1 MKTIKPGLAAG
12 VALAFSATT
21 FAQGLE
27 EIVVTAQKR
36 AENIQDVPISVAA
49 ISGEMVEKSQA
60 TSLRNLQG
68 LVPNLQI
75 NNFPNTPNSA
85 VFTIRGIGVIE
96 PDPFAGNTVSIVQ
109 DGVPQYFNMGALLDL
124 FDVESIEVLRGPQ
137 GTLFGANTTGGVVNV
152 RTRQPTGE
160 FGGRAELT
168 LGKWERQDI
177 KAAVDFPIVEN
188 VLAGKISVMH
198 HQRDGWV
205 RNIVDGS
212 DLDAR
217 DVSVL
222 RGALKLTPDG
232 MDQFDAT
239 LALEYGESRNGS
251 PAVTNSA
258 QAGDAFYVEQGTR
271 FPNAALPMYRN
282 PCPGS
287 PLTSSCR
294 APSKYF
300 AGSDVQD
307 RNDMDTYRATLTANW
322 YGSRIGDVV
331 SITGF
336 KKFDIHEFTDNDGSP
351 LFGIDTNRRTDGWQ
365 LSQEVRTALDVSERW
380 NIQLGGFYLK
390 THYAHEADLTLE
402 FAMPGLSGRNTQEQ
416 DNWSGSLFLQN
427 YFDLGERL
435 RLQAGIRYTHE
446 YTEMTAGDF
455 GLLNPDGPAQWG
467 IGQEIYG
474 FEITKDKRW
483 NELGWKL
490 GLDYRLSEDVLLYG
504 YYARGFKSGGFVG
517 RINTPEAI
525 GPYDPETIDTVEL
538 GMKGDFLDRR
548 LRVNLA
554 TFYMIYEDMQLAQNF
569 ILDGGS
575 PVGTTIYNVAESNIW
590 GAELELTA
598 LLTERLS
605 VNTSMAYLHA
615 EYDDFMT
622 TDGVDLSGER
632 LQNAP
637 RVTASVG
644 VSYERPVGAGLAE
657 ASLLYRHT
665 GEKYLQNLANPAIV
679 RIQATDVVNAN
690 LSWTPDSEQ
699 WTIELWANNLLD
711 KRYIDSVTWNPGLF
725 TQVFYQPP
733 REWGVTFRLR
743 W

>member
-1 MKTIKPGLAAG
+1 MKKFKT
-12 VALAFSATT
+12 ALAMGIAMGFSATAA
-21 FAQGLE
+21 AQGLE

-36 AENIQDVPISVAA
+36 TENIQDVPISVAA
-49 ISGEMVEKSQA
+49 ISGDMVEKTQA

-109 DGVPQYFNMGALLDL
+109 DGVPQFFNMGALLDL

-188 VLAGKISVMH
+188 VLAGKVSFMN

-205 RNIVDGS
+205 ENIVDGS
-212 DLDAR
+212 DLDSR
-217 DVSVL
+217 DVTVL
-222 RGALKLTPDG
+222 RGALKLTPEG
-232 MDQFDAT
+232 MSDFDLT
-239 LALEYGESRNGS
+239 LATEYAESRNGS
-251 PAVTNSA
+251 PAITNSA
-258 QAGDAFYVEQGTR
+258 QPGDLFYIEQGTR
-271 FPNAALPMYRN
+271 FPNAALPMYKN
-282 PCPGS
+282 PCPGNA
-287 PLTSSCR
+287 LTSSCR
-294 APSKYF
+294 APSRYY
-300 AGSDVQD
+300 AGSDVRDQ
-307 RNDMDTYRATLTANW
+307 NDMDTYRVTLTANW
-322 YGSRIGDVV
+322 YNTAIGDVV
-331 SITGF
+331 AITGY

-351 LFGIDTNRRTDGWQ
+351 LFGIDTDRRTEGWQ
-365 LSQEVRTALDVSERW
+365 FSQELRTAFDISERW
-380 NIQLGGFYLK
+380 HMQVGGFYLQ
-390 THYAHEADLTLE
+390 TNYEHVSDLTLE
-402 FAMPGLSGRNTQEQ
+402 FSLPGLSGRNTQEQ
-416 DNWSGSLFLQN
+416 DNWSGSLFVQN
-427 YFDLGERL
+427 YFDLTDRL
-435 RLQAGIRYTHE
+435 RLQAGLRYTHE

-455 GLLNPDGPAQWG
+455 GFLKPDGPAQWG
-467 IGQEIYG
+467 VGPQIYG
-474 FEITKDKRW
+474 FEVKDDERW
-483 NELGWKL
+483 DELGWKL
-490 GLDYRLSEDVLLYG
+490 GLDYRLTEDVLLYG

-517 RINTPEAI
+517 RINAPEAI
-525 GPYDPETIDTVEL
+525 GPYDPETIDTFEV
-538 GMKGDFLDRR
+538 GMKGDFLDSR
-548 LRVNLA
+548 LRANIA
-554 TFYMIYEDMQLAQNF
+554 AFYMIYEDMQLAQNF
-569 ILDGGS
+569 ILEGGS

-590 GAELELTA
+590 GTELELTA
-598 LLTERLS
+598 LLTEGLS

-615 EYDDFMT
+615 EYDDFIT

-637 RVTASVG
+637 KFTASVG
-644 VSYERPVGAGLAE
+644 INYERPVGDGIAE

-665 GEKYLQNLANPAIV
+665 GEKYLQNLANPAIAK
-679 RIQATDVVNAN
+679 IQATDLVNAN
-690 LSWTPDSEQ
+690 LSWTPLSEN
-699 WTIELWANNLLD
+699 WSIELWANNLLD

-733 REWGVTFRLR
+733 REWGVTFRLK